1 MHINAL
7 DEVKVSVI
15 DNEVWNSGY
24 PRISQCN
31 GFIINFF
38 LQNYVKFRL
47 DVVKNFLVNSL
58 Q

>member
-15 DNEVWNSGY
+15 DNEVWNSGF

-31 GFIINFF
+31 GFIIKSFSPKLRQISF
-38 LQNYVKFRL
+38 I
-47 DVVKNFLVNSL
+47 
-58 Q
+58 